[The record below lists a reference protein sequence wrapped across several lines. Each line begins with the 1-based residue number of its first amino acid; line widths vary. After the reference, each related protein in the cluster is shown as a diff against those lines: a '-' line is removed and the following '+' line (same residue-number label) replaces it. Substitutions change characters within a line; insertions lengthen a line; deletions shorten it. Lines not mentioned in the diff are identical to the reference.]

1 MKVKV
6 EWATDEYS
14 VEELGLPIEVNIP
27 TLCEM
32 DIADYLSDKY
42 GYLVESFIITD
53 LDSDSCHGADTCVEQ
68 QEY

>member
-6 EWATDEYS
+6 EWATDGYS

-27 TLCEM
+27 TLCET

-53 LDSDSCHGADTCVEQ
+53 FDGGSCNGADALVE
-68 QEY
+68 